1 MKNTKIFHADSAKL
15 LRLFTDRNLHGAETI
30 FPGRRLERH
39 LRYEFLFIL
48 QGTAEYVFNGTQV
61 TLQPGDGILIRP
73 WVTHQG
79 GYPENVADGIHLW
92 LGISRNHFHGSIHFL
107 ESGKDTC
114 QHLTRESAPELVSLL
129 LKKEKGDQGRDS
141 SSLFALFSLLLQDLA
156 EENTK
161 EDHDSGDRM
170 EHIIKQ
176 VRSRIASS
184 NGANCSLEELSKI
197 FGFSKSHLC
206 HSFRKYTGQSVGEYI
221 NNLRMQYVTV
231 AREHGMTQKEIAA
244 DLGFSSP
251 AAFWL
256 WKKRLSQED
265 KRKK

>member
-1 MKNTKIFHADSAKL
+1 MIKCIKDLNADVVKL
-15 LRLFTDRNLHGAETI
+15 KRFFTERNLHGPETT
-30 FPGRRLERH
+30 FPKRYMERH

-48 QGTAEYVFNGTQV
+48 EGTAEYAFNGTMAE
-61 TLQPGDGILIRP
+61 LQPGDGILIRP
-73 WVTHQG
+73 WISHQR
-79 GYPENVADGIHLW
+79 GYPEDVPDGIHLW
-92 LGISRNHFHGSIHFL
+92 LGLSRNHFYATLYFL
-107 ESGKDTC
+107 EGGRYTC
-114 QHLTRESAPELVSLL
+114 QHLPRESSPELVSLL
-129 LKKEKGDQGRDS
+129 LKKEKNDS
-141 SSLFALFSLLLQDLA
+141 AEDSASLFALFALLLQDIV

-161 EDHDSGDRM
+161 GDHDSGDRM

-176 VRSRIASS
+176 VRSRIASC
-184 NGANCSLEELSKI
+184 NGVNCSLEELSKI

-221 NNLRMQYVTV
+221 NNLRMQYAIV

-256 WKKRLSQED
+256 WKKRLSCK
-265 KRKK
+265 KR